1 MLPQGIKVLPKG
13 TIEKKE
19 VVALGASEDEMFWG
33 PHRLGYVHLP
43 PSVCPHIKLG
53 AQLAKLKVS
62 EKGVPNCGLEKEF
75 SPREFV
81 VTFPVRKENQKLSQ
95 EASW

>member
-1 MLPQGIKVLPKG
+1 
-13 TIEKKE
+13 
-19 VVALGASEDEMFWG
+19 MFQG

-43 PSVCPHIKLG
+43 SSVCPHVKLG

-81 VTFPVRKENQKLSQ
+81 VTFQVRHRRIKN
-95 EASW
+95 

>member
-19 VVALGASEDEMFWG
+19 VVALGASEDEMFRG
-33 PHRLGYVHLP
+33 PHRLGYIHLP
-43 PSVCPHIKLG
+43 PSVCPHVKLG

-81 VTFPVRKENQKLSQ
+81 VTFPVRQRRIKN
-95 EASW
+95 